1 MADFDKVILNGTT
14 YTIPSG
20 GGSTSLTAGSLGTG
34 IQAGNN
40 LLEIIQAP
48 NRYNPTYVYIYFYNT
63 YRNVIHH
70 LCFKTSV
77 SNQIV
82 TWDSQEYTGN
92 ATVVS
97 TSGNGLIFNLSFL
110 PSGYNSYS
118 IYYSFTYYDTVQSSG
133 LEAGGN
139 YFATHTIT
147 DQSTT
152 VTSYLEKKSVATS
165 PTVQMY
171 GLGNDGVVTRSV
183 QTFDEFGNMKE
194 ITEPVLK
201 MSTKDFGRGES
212 EEITFT
218 KRFIDAQWVFD
229 NYSDKLVFTDDNADT
244 PQTFGN
250 VYNPMFAIKVADK
263 IDAEFGDLMY
273 SISYTDGSGSS
284 VSASLSVR
292 LENMGSTRITCSGA
306 IGGTFINEST
316 VPGGSIIIRL
326 NSGTYTNFTIT
337 PDIMPMSYGIVD
349 YLVFTEAGTNGAV
362 GQEFDSW
369 QSDIMKTLRGLDE
382 KEDVTASGLVNLAA
396 RVTALETALGN
407 ISSSLDTINGE
418 VI

>member
-20 GGSTSLTAGSLGTG
+20 GGSTSLTVGSLGTG

-48 NRYNPTYVYIYFYNT
+48 NRYNPVYVYIYFYNT
-63 YRNVIHH
+63 YGNVIDH

-82 TWDSQEYTGN
+82 TWDSQEYTGT
-92 ATVVS
+92 ATIVS
-97 TSGNGLIFNLSFL
+97 RSGNGLIYSLSSL
-110 PSGYNSYS
+110 PSGYNHYS
-118 IYYSFTYYDTVQSSG
+118 IYYSFTYYDSVQSG
-133 LEAGGN
+133 LEAGGD
-139 YFATHTIT
+139 YFVTHTIT

-171 GLGNDGVVTRSV
+171 GLGNDGTVTRSV

-194 ITEPVLK
+194 TTEPVLK
-201 MSTKDFGRGES
+201 MSTDDFGNGS
-212 EEITFT
+212 NQEIKFT
-218 KRFIDAQWVFD
+218 KRFIDAQWVLD
-229 NYSDKLVFTDDNADT
+229 NYSNKLVFTDDNADT

-250 VYNPMFAIKVADK
+250 VSNPMFAIKVADK

-284 VSASLSVR
+284 VSASLSVM
-292 LENMGSTRITCSGA
+292 LENMGSTRITCSGV
-306 IGGTFINEST
+306 IGGTFIDEST

-349 YLVFTEAGTNGAV
+349 YLVFTEAGTNSAI

-369 QSDIMKTLRGLDE
+369 QSDVMKTLRGLDE

>member
-48 NRYNPTYVYIYFYNT
+48 GRYNPVYVYIYFYNT
-63 YRNVIHH
+63 YGNVVDH

-82 TWDSQEYTGN
+82 TWDSQEYTGT
-92 ATVVS
+92 ATIVS
-97 TSGNGLIFNLSFL
+97 RSGNGLIYSLSSL
-110 PSGYNSYS
+110 PSGYNHYS

-133 LEAGGN
+133 LEGGGN

-171 GLGNDGVVTRSV
+171 GLGNDGTVTRSV

-201 MSTKDFGRGES
+201 MSTDDFGNGSNR
-212 EEITFT
+212 EIKFT

-250 VYNPMFAIKVADK
+250 VSNPMFAIKVADK

-273 SISYTDGSGSS
+273 SISYTDGSGTS
-284 VSASLSVR
+284 VSASLSVM

-369 QSDIMKTLRGLDE
+369 QSDVMKTLRGLDE

-396 RVTALETALGN
+396 RVTALEAALST
-407 ISSSLDTINGE
+407 ISSELDTINGE

>member
-40 LLEIIQAP
+40 LLEITQAP
-48 NRYNPTYVYIYFYNT
+48 NRYNPAYVYIYFYNR
-63 YRNVIHH
+63 YRNVIGH

-77 SNQIV
+77 SNHIV
-82 TWDSQEYTGN
+82 TWDSQEYTGT
-92 ATVVS
+92 ATIVS
-97 TSGNGLIFNLSFL
+97 RSGNGLIYSLSSL
-110 PSGYNSYS
+110 PSGYNGYS
-118 IYYSFTYYDTVQSSG
+118 IKYSFTYYDTVVQSG
-133 LEAGGN
+133 LEAGGD

-171 GLGNDGVVTRSV
+171 GLGNDGTVKRSV

-194 ITEPVLK
+194 TTEPVLK
-201 MSTKDFGRGES
+201 MSTDDFGNGS
-212 EEITFT
+212 NQEIKFT
-218 KRFIDAQWVFD
+218 KRFIDAQWVLD

-244 PQTFGN
+244 PQTFGR
-250 VYNPMFAIKVADK
+250 VFSPLIAIKVADK

-284 VSASLSVR
+284 VSASLRVM
-292 LENMGSTRITCSGA
+292 LENMGRTRITCSGV
-306 IGGTFINEST
+306 IGGKFIDEST

-326 NSGTYTNFTIT
+326 NSGTYTDFTIT

-349 YLVFTEAGTNGAV
+349 YLVFTEAGTNGAI

-369 QSDIMKTLRGLDE
+369 QTDVMKTLRGLDE

-407 ISSSLDTINGE
+407 ISSSLDTING
-418 VI
+418 

>member
-20 GGSTSLTAGSLGTG
+20 GGSTSLTAGSIGTG

-48 NRYNPTYVYIYFYNT
+48 NRYNPVYVYIYFYNT
-63 YRNVIHH
+63 YGNVIDH

-82 TWDSQEYTGN
+82 TWDSQEYTGT
-92 ATVVS
+92 ATIVS
-97 TSGNGLIFNLSFL
+97 RSGNGLIYSLSSL
-110 PSGYNSYS
+110 PSGYNHYS

-133 LEAGGN
+133 LEGGKN

-171 GLGNDGVVTRSV
+171 GLKNDGTVTRSV

-201 MSTKDFGRGES
+201 MSTDDFGNGS
-212 EEITFT
+212 NQEIKFT

-229 NYSDKLVFTDDNADT
+229 NYSNKLVFTDDNADT

-250 VYNPMFAIKVADK
+250 VSNPMFAIKVADK

-273 SISYTDGSGSS
+273 SISYTDGSGTS
-284 VSASLSVR
+284 VSASLSVM

-337 PDIMPMSYGIVD
+337 PDITPMSYGIVD

-369 QSDIMKTLRGLDE
+369 QSDVMKTLRGLDE

-407 ISSSLDTINGE
+407 INTLLAAI
-418 VI
+418 